1 MSIDPATVAANPAA
15 MAATAAV
22 QAMAEAFQPAAFSQ
36 HKLSLL
42 NFWLQDP
49 VGCFQHA
56 EAEFTLARLPANS
69 YVYYHMLFKPCPP
82 RFSLLFKI

>member
-1 MSIDPATVAANPAA
+1 MSIDPATTAANPAA

-42 NFWLQDP
+42 NFWL
-49 VGCFQHA
+49 
-56 EAEFTLARLPANS
+56 
-69 YVYYHMLFKPCPP
+69 
-82 RFSLLFKI
+82 

>member
-1 MSIDPATVAANPAA
+1 MTRYTGDPDMLWKRCHIFLPAQSPSTSNSPSVRKIFIVRRLIMSIDPATTAANPAA

-42 NFWLQDP
+42 NFWL
-49 VGCFQHA
+49 
-56 EAEFTLARLPANS
+56 
-69 YVYYHMLFKPCPP
+69 
-82 RFSLLFKI
+82 